1 MIRQGGLEQLF
12 GSSDYENLK
21 LCFETICND
30 DKLLTQFEMKKP
42 NANTWGIN
50 RKMALNI
57 IALFVK
63 LRKLNIPMNQ
73 INTTIGGN
81 NNNTYLTH
89 QRPNNDRNA
98 FGITREHYDAIIG
111 IVEGCEG

>member
-1 MIRQGGLEQLF
+1 MI
-12 GSSDYENLK
+12 
-21 LCFETICND
+21 
-30 DKLLTQFEMKKP
+30 KP
-42 NANTWGIN
+42 NSNSWGIN

-57 IALFVK
+57 IALFIK

-73 INTTIGGN
+73 INTTIGGS

-98 FGITREHYDAIIG
+98 FGITTEEYDAIVRI
-111 IVEGCEG
+111 IEGV